1 MKRNTILVLLF
12 VLVMGGSLLAGEN
25 ATLKIKV
32 AMANVRSQ
40 PDASAPVIAKVPL
53 DTILEVLGKSG
64 VWYKVSANDEAG
76 KEVTGYI
83 HKTVVEVS
91 GEVGEEAEA
100 EAQEEPEAGAARAY
114 ARGGFK
120 LMGGLSLGNGTLSAT
135 LPSELKK
142 TWKPDFTGG
151 IGFETGGMFAFE
163 LDLCY
168 SPGGVVIKATD
179 PAILGRI
186 TIAANAIT
194 MPLMLKVRFLH
205 GPTPYILLGGEV
217 GYILNSKF
225 ILKASDGTADE
236 VDILDQYERLVYGL
250 VLGGGFEMRVGGM
263 SLLLEGR
270 YRLGLSNQIKDPDP
284 GDYIK
289 VTALTFLLGIKF

>member
-1 MKRNTILVLLF
+1 MKRNIILVLLF
-12 VLVMGGSLLAGEN
+12 VLVAGGSLLAGEN

-53 DTILEVLGKSG
+53 DTILEVLGRSG

-100 EAQEEPEAGAARAY
+100 EAQDEPEAGAARAY
-114 ARGGFK
+114 VRGGFK

-151 IGFETGGMFAFE
+151 IGFETGGMFALE

-168 SPGGVVIKATD
+168 SPGGVVIKPTD
-179 PAILGRI
+179 
-186 TIAANAIT
+186 AANPARIKIAGSAIT
-194 MPLMLKVRFLH
+194 MPLLLKVRFLR
-205 GPTPYILLGGEV
+205 GATPFILAGGEV
-217 GYILNSKF
+217 GYILNNKIS
-225 ILKASDGTADE
+225 ITDGSGHTTE
-236 VDILDQYERLVYGL
+236 EDILDEFERLVYDL
-250 VLGGGFEMRVGGM
+250 VFGAGFEMQVGGM
-263 SLLLEGR
+263 NLLLEGR
-270 YRLGLSNQIKDPDP
+270 FRLGLSNQIKDPDP

-289 VTALTFLLGIKF
+289 LTALTFTLGIRF